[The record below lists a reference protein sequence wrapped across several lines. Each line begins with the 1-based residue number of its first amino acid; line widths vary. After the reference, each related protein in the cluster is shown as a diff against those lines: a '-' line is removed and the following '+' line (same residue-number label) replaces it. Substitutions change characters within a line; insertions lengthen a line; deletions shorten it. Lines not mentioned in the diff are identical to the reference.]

1 MRISAGARKG
11 LSFPIPKNLSFRPT
25 LGRVKEALFDILS
38 TKVVGAVFLD
48 LYAGTGSVGLEAHS
62 RGALMTIFVEKN
74 KKTAQL
80 LQKNVTRYSQ
90 SMSDKEKSS
99 LQIFTISVES
109 YVTSIPKNITP
120 VDIIFA
126 DPPYNISTPK
136 SILETIKTDTWLQPD
151 GLVVIEHSS
160 KARMNDKYEK
170 LLKTKTY
177 RYGDSSLSV
186 YTPTTALR

>member
-1 MRISAGARKG
+1 
-11 LSFPIPKNLSFRPT
+11 
-25 LGRVKEALFDILS
+25 VKEALFDILS
-38 TKVVGAVFLD
+38 TKVVGSVFLD

-109 YVTSIPKNITP
+109 YITNIPKNITP

-136 SILETIKTDTWLQPD
+136 SVLETIKTDTWLQPD

-160 KARMNDKYEK
+160 KTKMNDKYEK

-177 RYGDSSLSV
+177 QYGDSALSI